1 MADAKGI
8 RAGAA
13 YVELAVKDSRLVKGL
28 DAAAKKLKAFG
39 ASVAGLGARLVALG
53 GAALAPVAGM
63 VFHFKDAGD
72 ALNKMAARTGVST
85 EALSELGFAAA
96 RKEWEEA
103 LAEAKRKREEA
114 DARVPERMKRPDIPE
129 LDEVADTAREKVDIQ
144 GTFSALAVRPL
155 RQARTEGGGPE
166 FVLVRHRWGR
176 SVQEAA
182 ARPAAGGAVLGTR
195 GQ

>member
-85 EALSELGFAAA
+85 EALSELGFAAEQSGA
-96 RKEWEEA
+96 DLETLEA
-103 LAEAKRKREEA
+103 GLKAMQRNI
-114 DARVPERMKRPDIPE
+114 V
-129 LDEVADTAREKVDIQ
+129 
-144 GTFSALAVRPL
+144 S
-155 RQARTEGGGPE
+155 
-166 FVLVRHRWGR
+166 
-176 SVQEAA
+176 
-182 ARPAAGGAVLGTR
+182 AAGGSRGRGPSLLARFLARSEAVFSEKASPGRPGAAR
-195 GQ
+195 GAYRVNCSPR